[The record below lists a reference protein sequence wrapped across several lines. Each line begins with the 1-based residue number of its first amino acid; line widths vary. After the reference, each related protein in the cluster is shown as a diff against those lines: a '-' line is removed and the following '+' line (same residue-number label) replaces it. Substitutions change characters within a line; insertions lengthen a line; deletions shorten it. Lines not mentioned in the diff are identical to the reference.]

1 MLFSFNHLRETS
13 NMFKRTT
20 LRTGFVT
27 SLFVLSLGLSACSSD
42 DDGDDGPDQNGPTID
57 DGAGAGDGT
66 DAGNGTDSEAGTDAG
81 AGDSTDA
88 EAEQAVAVVLDS
100 ASTEPAAVGADDAA
114 GTGDFVVDTE
124 TGALSG
130 SVEVSGTTGVPTMAH
145 IHQGAPGVAGPVL
158 VALEPNSDSTVWTVS
173 EGAALDA
180 AGIAA
185 FENGELYVNV
195 HTEANPSGELR
206 AQLDADGG
214 EGEGETT
221 EPAEGVETV
230 SVALDTEST
239 EPAAEGADDAAG
251 TGDFTVDTETGAVV
265 GSVEVTGTTGV
276 PTMAHIHQG
285 APGVAGPVLIALEPN
300 EDSTVWTVP
309 DSAALDAAGIEAF
322 ENGELYVNVHTE
334 ANPSG
339 ELRAQLVGDGEAA
352 VPATGSVTVSFVNL
366 SESQPMTPP
375 VVILHNAPDSEN
387 GIRYFA
393 IGDVVGEEVKQIAE
407 NGDTAPL
414 LENAQ
419 GQIPAGKVSAA
430 EAAFPEAG
438 GPLLP
443 GDSASVTLEQGV
455 PDQVM
460 SIVAMVVCTNDGFT
474 GVDSMEITEGTFTT
488 PVYDAGSETNVETLD
503 YWVPPCGT
511 DTNLTDDENGVIS
524 LHPGQANAENPD
536 FNFASGSQLLE
547 VTISVNE

>member
-1 MLFSFNHLRETS
+1 
-13 NMFKRTT
+13 MFKRTT

-158 VALEPNSDSTVWTVS
+158 VALEPNSDSTVWTVP

>member
-1 MLFSFNHLRETS
+1 
-13 NMFKRTT
+13 MFKRTT

>member
-1 MLFSFNHLRETS
+1 MGGTILSFFTTLGKPLK
-13 NMFKRTT
+13 MFKRTT

-27 SLFVLSLGLSACSSD
+27 SLLLLSLGLTSCDSD
-42 DDGDDGPDQNGPTID
+42 NDDDDGPNQNDPTVDDGNDTDDGTDAGDGTDDGDDTD
-57 DGAGAGDGT
+57 AGDGT
-66 DAGNGTDSEAGTDAG
+66 DA
-81 AGDSTDA
+81 
-88 EAEQAVAVVLDS
+88 EAEQTVAVALDS
-100 ASTEPAAVGADDAA
+100 ASTEPPAVGADDAA

-124 TGALSG
+124 TGAISG

-158 VALEPNSDSTVWTVS
+158 IALEPNADSTVWTVP

-180 AGIAA
+180 AGIEA
-185 FENGELYVNV
+185 FENDELYVNV

-206 AQLDADGG
+206 GQLDADSGDSG
-214 EGEGETT
+214 DET
-221 EPAEGVETV
+221 AEGGETV
-230 SVALDTEST
+230 SVALDTAST

-251 TGDFTVDTETGAVV
+251 TGQFTVDTETGAIA
-265 GSVEVTGTTGV
+265 GSVEVAGTTGV

-300 EDSTVWTVP
+300 ESSTVWTVP
-309 DSAALDAAGIEAF
+309 DGAALDAAGIEAY

-339 ELRAQLVGDGEAA
+339 ELRAQLVGDSEEAA
-352 VPATGSVTVSFVNL
+352 APATGSVTVSFENL

-375 VVILHNAPDSEN
+375 VVILHNALDSDN

-393 IGDVVGEEVKQIAE
+393 VGDVVGEEVKQIAE
-407 NGDTAPL
+407 NGDIEPL

-419 GQIPAGKVSAA
+419 GQIEVGRVSAV
-430 EAAFPEAG
+430 EAAMPEAG

-443 GDSASVTLEQGV
+443 GATASVTLNQEV

-511 DTNLTDDENGVIS
+511 ETNLTDDENGVIS

>member
-1 MLFSFNHLRETS
+1 
-13 NMFKRTT
+13 MFKRTT

-42 DDGDDGPDQNGPTID
+42 DDGDDGPDQNDPTID

-66 DAGNGTDSEAGTDAG
+66 DAVNGTDSEAGTDAG

-158 VALEPNSDSTVWTVS
+158 VALEPNADSTVWTVP

-230 SVALDTEST
+230 SVALDTAST
-239 EPAAEGADDAAG
+239 EPAAQGADDAAG

-285 APGVAGPVLIALEPN
+285 ATGVAGPVLIALEPN

-352 VPATGSVTVSFVNL
+352 VPASGSVTVSFVNL

-407 NGDTAPL
+407 NGDITPL